1 MFWYNSCPCVILLSS
16 TPKSFSSNLTKRSHS
31 VTFQSWFSWPNDR
44 YISLTFQSW
53 FSWPNGRYISVTFQ
67 SWFSWPNGRY
77 ISVTIQSSLSA
88 IQSAFRCVSVKFTFL
103 FLLKNWSFLHYLLI
117 YLIANTPKHDELM
130 PECNNHTWFSKL
142 YIFEQNETGKF
153 FRLWSLC

>member
-1 MFWYNSCPCVILLSS
+1 MFWYNSCHCVILLSS

-31 VTFQSWFSWPNDR
+31 VTFQSWFSWPN
-44 YISLTFQSW
+44 
-53 FSWPNGRYISVTFQ
+53 GRYISVTIQ

-103 FLLKNWSFLHYLLI
+103 FLLKNWSFLHYLLM
-117 YLIANTPKHDELM
+117 YLIANTPKHAELM
-130 PECNNHTWFSKL
+130 PEWNNHTWFSKL
-142 YIFEQNETGKF
+142 YIFEQNETGTF
-153 FRLWSLC
+153 FRLWSLS